1 MSISFILFTFVPLLT
16 KTQIM
21 TKEES
26 TQLMKL
32 IYKLD
37 VLGDSNSIVRS
48 YYDINTKKEW
58 RNFINNHIKLLNN

>member
-1 MSISFILFTFVPLLT
+1 
-16 KTQIM
+16 M
-21 TKEES
+21 TKEEKIK
-26 TQLMKL
+26 LMKL